1 MFFDVFFFS
10 SFERETKSLE
20 AFFGSSKLKQIL
32 TSAAQSQQHL
42 GSLATEKKEKKLF
55 FLNLGQKRNFGTD

>member
-10 SFERETKSLE
+10 SFERESKSLE

-42 GSLATEKKEKKLF
+42 GSLATEKKEKKTF
-55 FLNLGQKRNFGTD
+55 F